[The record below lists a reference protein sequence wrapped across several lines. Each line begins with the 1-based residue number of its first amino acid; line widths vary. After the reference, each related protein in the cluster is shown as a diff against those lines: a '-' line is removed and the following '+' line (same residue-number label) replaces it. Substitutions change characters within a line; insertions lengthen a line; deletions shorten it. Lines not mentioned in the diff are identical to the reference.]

1 MAVVRPVT
9 RLSRKTQNDNLNHRI
24 ISVVLITL
32 IKFIYLQRT
41 KLFITNEQ
49 QYNKL
54 IDMILQ
60 QTIEQVIQEWHER
73 ISKDESGIVR
83 EKSIPLSS
91 IASHATVISG
101 IRRCGKS
108 TLLAQLYRRL
118 SEPALFI
125 NFEHP
130 LLMDFSTNDYT
141 RLDNVIT
148 KYNAQWLLFD
158 EIQSLPKW
166 EVYVRQKL
174 DNHYKVVVTGSNAS
188 LLSRELGT
196 HLTGRHIP
204 MELYPFS
211 YTEFLKL
218 KSKTASYESFREYL
232 FAGGFPE
239 YLKTGDTQQLSTLF
253 QDILYR
259 DIIVRYSIKEVSS
272 LQRLAIFL
280 VQNVGNKFSASK
292 IKQAIS
298 VNATN
303 TVLNWCNYLA
313 NSYLF
318 SFVEKYSYSV
328 RSQMVSPKKIYVA
341 DTGLAY
347 TLSTHSMTDEGHLLE
362 NLVYLALR
370 NHYPQICYFE
380 GKGECDFMVVENGT
394 PTQVFQVCAE
404 LNPDNLYRE
413 TAGLEEAMRT
423 FSIPNGRII
432 TENQT
437 DTIQTEA
444 GTIEV
449 LPFWK
454 WNNH

>member
-1 MAVVRPVT
+1 M
-9 RLSRKTQNDNLNHRI
+9 
-24 ISVVLITL
+24 
-32 IKFIYLQRT
+32 QRT
-41 KLFITNEQ
+41 TLFVSNEQ
-49 QYNKL
+49 LYNKL
-54 IDMILQ
+54 INMILQ
-60 QTIEQVIQEWHER
+60 QTIDQVIQEWHDR
-73 ISKDESGIVR
+73 ISTDETEIVR
-83 EKSIPLSS
+83 EKTIPLGS

-108 TLLAQLYRRL
+108 TLLAQLYRQL
-118 SEPALFI
+118 PEPALYI

-130 LLMDFSTNDYT
+130 LLMDFAMNDYA
-141 RLDNVIT
+141 RLDNVIA
-148 KYNAQWLLFD
+148 KHNAQWLLFD
-158 EIQSLPKW
+158 EIQSLPNW

-174 DNHYKVVVTGSNAS
+174 DNHYKVVITGSNAS

-196 HLTGRHIP
+196 HLTGRHIQ
-204 MELYPFS
+204 MELFPFS

-218 KSKTASYESFREYL
+218 KSQTASYESFHEYL

-239 YLKTGDTQQLSTLF
+239 YLKTGDTQQLTTLF

-259 DIIVRYSIKEVSS
+259 DIIVRYGIKEVSS
-272 LQRLAIFL
+272 LQRLANFL
-280 VQNVGNKFSASK
+280 MQNVGNKFSATK

-328 RSQMVSPKKIYVA
+328 RSQMVSPKKIYAA

-347 TLSTHSMTDEGHLLE
+347 SLSTHSMTDEGHLLE
-362 NLVYLALR
+362 NLVYIALR
-370 NHYPQICYFE
+370 NQYPHICYFE
-380 GKGECDFMVVENGT
+380 GKGECDFVVVEKGT
-394 PTQVFQVCAE
+394 PSQLLQVCAE
-404 LNPDNLYRE
+404 LNPDNLHRE
-413 TAGLEEAMRT
+413 TTGIEEAMRT
-423 FSIPNGRII
+423 FSIHKGLII

-437 DTIQTEA
+437 DTIQTDT

-454 WNNH
+454 WNMDNQ